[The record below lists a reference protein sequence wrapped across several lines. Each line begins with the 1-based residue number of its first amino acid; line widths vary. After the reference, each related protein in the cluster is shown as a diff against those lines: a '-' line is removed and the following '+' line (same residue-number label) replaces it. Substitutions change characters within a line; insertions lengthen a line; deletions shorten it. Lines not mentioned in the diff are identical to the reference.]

1 MYGKGQTASIGVEE
15 ATISRA
21 RVLHVGSRIGSI
33 AWSSDARLIAIQ
45 TATTDAEKRR
55 RWTIQLHDAQSGKLQ
70 NTLTDTAEE
79 RLRIATK
86 TQEPK
91 FSVRFSPDSK
101 FVACAAWAETR
112 PIDCS
117 RTTS

>member
-1 MYGKGQTASIGVEE
+1 MCMSAEKDRPPQLAWEE
-15 ATISRA
+15 AADIPRA

-70 NTLTDTAEE
+70 STYRYCQRTITNCDEDAG
-79 RLRIATK
+79 TK
-86 TQEPK
+86 ILGAVFARQ
-91 FSVRFSPDSK
+91 
-101 FVACAAWAETR
+101 
-112 PIDCS
+112 
-117 RTTS
+117 